1 MCFCWGEIPIY
12 LNLCIYKKT
21 LSLRRVTRMLNLF
34 KCISK
39 HGYSQNFLILNGIRV
54 HIQQGRSILVLFS
67 KPFSMIWTAKM
78 YPFIIDKNYVPN
90 HVFWTI
96 FCRINEKTRRTLSLC
111 TGMQSSTLAGL
122 LATQFLGGSQA
133 VPPACSVV
141 VMAVMGL
148 SLASFWGNGNS
159 LSMLLRGSGERPTL
173 KTQEHTW
180 WVNEPLFRKPPT
192 TPYILTIL

>member
-1 MCFCWGEIPIY
+1 MYF
-12 LNLCIYKKT
+12 L
-21 LSLRRVTRMLNLF
+21 
-34 KCISK
+34 
-39 HGYSQNFLILNGIRV
+39 HGYSQNFFILNHIWV
-54 HIQQGRSILVLFS
+54 HIQQARSILVLFP
-67 KPFSMIWTAKM
+67 KPFSMKWITKM
-78 YPFIIDKNYVPN
+78 YQFIIRNYVPN
-90 HVFWTI
+90 HVCWTI

-159 LSMLLRGSGERPTL
+159 LSMLLRGPGERPTL

-180 WVNEPLFRKPPT
+180 WVNEPLFRKPPNH
-192 TPYILTIL
+192 ILHPNYSLNLNDLYLQNP